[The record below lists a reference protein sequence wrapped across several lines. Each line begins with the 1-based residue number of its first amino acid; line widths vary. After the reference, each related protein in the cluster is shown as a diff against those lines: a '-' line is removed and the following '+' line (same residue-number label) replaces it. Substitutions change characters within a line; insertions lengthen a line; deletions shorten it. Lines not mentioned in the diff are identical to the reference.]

1 MKKFFTTLGCSL
13 ILLSS
18 CNKETIKGGGA
29 IISENRTVPAF
40 TEIQING
47 DGEATV
53 VYGLT
58 QEVTVTGYENLLP
71 VYETK
76 MLGSVLQLQFKPN
89 NYRIR
94 NNNIKVRITV
104 PSLSNLRINGSGN
117 ISAANFANGNT
128 LTTYINGS
136 GNIVVKDS
144 KYINASY
151 IINGSGE
158 ITATT
163 TEAKQAA
170 AEIHGSGNI
179 RLKVANKLDAN
190 ISGSGT
196 IDYWGNPTTVNTQ
209 VSGSGK
215 INKQ

>member
-1 MKKFFTTLGCSL
+1 MKKFFTILGCSL

-29 IISENRTVPAF
+29 VISENRIVPAF
-40 TEIQING
+40 AEIQING

-94 NNNIKVRITV
+94 NNNIKVR
-104 PSLSNLRINGSGN
+104 SLFLHYQICASMAPEILAQPTLRM
-117 ISAANFANGNT
+117 
-128 LTTYINGS
+128 
-136 GNIVVKDS
+136 
-144 KYINASY
+144 
-151 IINGSGE
+151 E
-158 ITATT
+158 I
-163 TEAKQAA
+163 
-170 AEIHGSGNI
+170 
-179 RLKVANKLDAN
+179 L
-190 ISGSGT
+190 
-196 IDYWGNPTTVNTQ
+196 
-209 VSGSGK
+209 
-215 INKQ
+215 